1 MRMPQSFV
9 AFASHNPKLNQ
20 HSTTFSPLNIPKSSL
35 THLSSQSLPFSSTS
49 ARPIHSASRIGKQLA
64 GHTGGNEGISFPYS
78 ARIFPTNI
86 IQTMNGITSG
96 ITENSTT
103 EIVPPDFKTEDL
115 IGTSELSTQSTLS
128 IHLSFAIN
136 LI

>member
-49 ARPIHSASRIGKQLA
+49 ARLIHSASRIGKQLA
-64 GHTGGNEGISFPYS
+64 GHTGGNEGISFSYS

-86 IQTMNGITSG
+86 IQTMNGITES
-96 ITENSTT
+96 STT